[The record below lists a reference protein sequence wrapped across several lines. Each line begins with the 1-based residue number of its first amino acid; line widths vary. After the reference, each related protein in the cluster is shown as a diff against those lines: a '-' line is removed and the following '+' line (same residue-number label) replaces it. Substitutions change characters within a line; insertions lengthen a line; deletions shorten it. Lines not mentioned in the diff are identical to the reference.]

1 MNLKIL
7 ADFFKDHDLNFLGFE
22 FSSPVIRAYK
32 NRFPNDPSA
41 TNLDQWHIYEEE
53 NPNTF
58 IGMYQFWIQKSETTF
73 KDAVTNFTDTTD
85 INTVDS
91 NL

>member
-1 MNLKIL
+1 MGIEI
-7 ADFFKDHDLNFLGFE
+7 DR
-22 FSSPVIRAYK
+22 SVIQAYK

-41 TNLDQWHIYEEE
+41 TNLDQWHVYEEE

-58 IGMYQFWIQKSETTF
+58 IEMYQFWIQKSETTL
-73 KDAVTNFTDTTD
+73 KDAVTNFTDTTY
-85 INTVDS
+85 INKVDS